1 MILKDYKRAERLN
14 EVYKHLFANFGIKS
28 KKEMADYM
36 KIQRTGLSAALNG
49 AAANL
54 TDNLF
59 KKICLAWPGVFN
71 LDYLLTGEG
80 ELLINGE
87 QKQKE
92 MPPSEQ
98 AANILE
104 IYANRI
110 RLLDDMRTNLSEE
123 LAEIRMIKEE
133 LTQARDDFR
142 QATARLSD
150 TLHLL
155 NIATPLIAADDR
167 EAPEN
172 RENNA

>member
-80 ELLINGE
+80 
-87 QKQKE
+87 
-92 MPPSEQ
+92 
-98 AANILE
+98 
-104 IYANRI
+104 
-110 RLLDDMRTNLSEE
+110 RLLLEE
-123 LAEIRMIKEE
+123 PQFVKEDNPSPPIPSW
-133 LTQARDDFR
+133 A
-142 QATARLSD
+142 D
-150 TLHLL
+150 TLLDIL
-155 NIATPLIAADDR
+155 AKQVKENETL
-167 EAPEN
+167 N
-172 RENNA
+172 RELRQSIERANALCSNLETLISKL

>member
-80 ELLINGE
+80 ELLDNGE
-87 QKQKE
+87 QK
-92 MPPSEQ
+92 P
-98 AANILE
+98 
-104 IYANRI
+104 
-110 RLLDDMRTNLSEE
+110 
-123 LAEIRMIKEE
+123 
-133 LTQARDDFR
+133 TQRASGEHPGDLR
-142 QATARLSD
+142 QPHPTAG
-150 TLHLL
+150 
-155 NIATPLIAADDR
+155 
-167 EAPEN
+167 
-172 RENNA
+172 

>member
-80 ELLINGE
+80 ELLDNGE

-92 MPPSEQ
+92 MPTSEQ

-104 IYANRI
+104 IYANRHRCFRCDNRQSIQTI
-110 RLLDDMRTNLSEE
+110 RVRCLERL
-123 LAEIRMIKEE
+123 
-133 LTQARDDFR
+133 
-142 QATARLSD
+142 ARL
-150 TLHLL
+150 
-155 NIATPLIAADDR
+155 R
-167 EAPEN
+167 
-172 RENNA
+172 

>member
-80 ELLINGE
+80 RLLLDEPQFVGEEHPSSPIPSWADALLDIMAKQVKENEALNRELRQSIE
-87 QKQKE
+87 R
-92 MPPSEQ
+92 
-98 AANILE
+98 ANALCANLE
-104 IYANRI
+104 I
-110 RLLDDMRTNLSEE
+110 
-123 LAEIRMIKEE
+123 
-133 LTQARDDFR
+133 
-142 QATARLSD
+142 
-150 TLHLL
+150 
-155 NIATPLIAADDR
+155 LISKL
-167 EAPEN
+167 
-172 RENNA
+172 

>member
-71 LDYLLTGEG
+71 LDYLLTGDG
-80 ELLINGE
+80 
-87 QKQKE
+87 
-92 MPPSEQ
+92 
-98 AANILE
+98 
-104 IYANRI
+104 
-110 RLLDDMRTNLSEE
+110 RLLLDEPQFVSEE
-123 LAEIRMIKEE
+123 HPSSFIPSWADAFLDILAKQVKE
-133 LTQARDDFR
+133 
-142 QATARLSD
+142 
-150 TLHLL
+150 
-155 NIATPLIAADDR
+155 N
-167 EAPEN
+167 EALN
-172 RENNA
+172 RELRQSIERANALCANLETLISKL

>member
-87 QKQKE
+87 RKQKE

-98 AANILE
+98 AAKHPLLLRHSSVTAALTIRDLCSE
-104 IYANRI
+104 HLA
-110 RLLDDMRTNLSEE
+110 RLL
-123 LAEIRMIKEE
+123 
-133 LTQARDDFR
+133 
-142 QATARLSD
+142 
-150 TLHLL
+150 
-155 NIATPLIAADDR
+155 
-167 EAPEN
+167 
-172 RENNA
+172 

>member
-98 AANILE
+98 SAKHPSLPH
-104 IYANRI
+104 R
-110 RLLDDMRTNLSEE
+110 SS
-123 LAEIRMIKEE
+123 
-133 LTQARDDFR
+133 
-142 QATARLSD
+142 ATAAPTIQDRCSARLAR
-150 TLHLL
+150 HL
-155 NIATPLIAADDR
+155 
-167 EAPEN
+167 
-172 RENNA
+172 